1 LTTSEKELV
10 VRAAGGRPRVV
21 LADDHAAMLEKAS
34 GLLESNF
41 EIVAAVGDGAA
52 AVRAITE
59 LLPEVAVLDVGMPVL
74 NGLEAVRLLRNAGIT
89 VKIVFLT
96 IQDDGDYVDAARE
109 LGASYVLKALM
120 GSELIPAIDET
131 LIGGCWISSLRG
143 ANQPASAEHVLPG

>member
-10 VRAAGGRPRVV
+10 VRAAGSRPRVV
-21 LADDHAAMLEKAS
+21 LADDHAEMLEKAS